1 MNVFSGDSKDAEI
14 GRKWL
19 KSALEK
25 EIVEIVFTKKDGSE
39 RVMKCTLKE
48 DVLPMIRSDDG
59 TSIKSKSK
67 EVLAV
72 WDVESEG
79 WRSFRWDSIKS
90 VSFSLF

>member
-25 EIVEIVFTKKDGSE
+25 EVVEVVFTKKDGSE

-48 DVLPMIRSDDG
+48 DVLPIIQSDDG
-59 TSIKSKSK
+59 TSIRTRSK
-67 EVLAV
+67 ETLAV
-72 WDVESEG
+72 WDVEAEG
-79 WRSFRWDSIKS
+79 WRSFRWDSIKT
-90 VSFSLF
+90 VTFSSN

>member
-25 EIVEIVFTKKDGSE
+25 EVVEIVFTKKDGSE

-48 DVLPMIRSDDG
+48 DVLPMIQSDDG
-59 TSIKSKSK
+59 TSIRAKSK
-67 EVLAV
+67 ETLAV
-72 WDVESEG
+72 WDIEAEG

-90 VSFSLF
+90 VTFSMS